1 MGEDEIERLIELA
14 REGDQE
20 AAGELAKRYEGRVRA
35 SIRRRLGPE
44 LRARVETDDIF
55 QTSFF
60 AALGDLAGFRY
71 RGEAA
76 FVRWLSTVAER
87 KMLMTARRHRAGK
100 RDLRLEW
107 PLDGVGDIPGQMTS
121 PTQGAVR
128 GELKEGI
135 REAVARLP
143 DPDRQVVQLH
153 SFDGLGFR
161 EIAEKLG
168 LADKNAA
175 RHVFQRALKQ
185 MGDLLGPAGFR
196 P

>member
-1 MGEDEIERLIELA
+1 MADEELEGLIERA
-14 REGDQE
+14 AAGDDD
-20 AAGELAKRYEGRVRA
+20 AAGELATRYEGRVRA
-35 SIRRRLGPE
+35 TIRRRLGPE

-60 AALGDLAGFRY
+60 AALGDLTGFRY
-71 RGEAA
+71 QGEAA

-107 PLDGVGDIPGQMTS
+107 PLDGVGEMPGQLTS

-128 GELKEGI
+128 GEMKAGI
-135 REAVARLP
+135 RQAVAELP
-143 DPDRQVVQLH
+143 EPDRQVVELH
-153 SFDGLGFR
+153 SFEGLGFR
-161 EIAEKLG
+161 EVAERLG

-175 RHVFQRALKQ
+175 RHIFQRALKK
-185 MGDLLGPAGFR
+185 MGDLLGPSGFG

>member
-1 MGEDEIERLIELA
+1 MVDDEVEHLILRA
-14 REGDQE
+14 AEGDEQAAE
-20 AAGELAKRYEGRVRA
+20 ALAKRYEGKVRA
-35 SIRRRLGPE
+35 VIRRRLGPE

-60 AALGDLAGFRY
+60 AALEDLVGFSY
-71 RGEAA
+71 KGEAA
-76 FVRWLSTVAER
+76 FLRWLATVAER

-107 PLDGVGDIPGQMTS
+107 PLDGVGDLPGQMTS

-135 REAVARLP
+135 RSAVKKLP
-143 DPDRQVVQLH
+143 DPDRQVVELH
-153 SFDGLGFR
+153 SFKGLGFR
-161 EIAEKLG
+161 EVAEQLG
-168 LADKNAA
+168 LTDKNAA
-175 RHVFQRALKQ
+175 RHIFQRALKK
-185 MGDLLGPAGFR
+185 MGDLLGPSGLR